1 MAKVMKSFRL
11 SESAIA
17 ALENRDTQKYRSG
30 QEYIEALLLN
40 QEEKETPTMENLAE
54 DVTELKQDIKQILQL
69 LEQLNQ
75 GADKKPKE
83 EKKTVPK
90 TYGGLP
96 YTPPPSYIIQ
106 HRTSVKWVFFFCTE
120 NKEKEKKNELTGTIR
135 KGTK

>member
-54 DVTELKQDIKQILQL
+54 DVTELNGCDQS
-69 LEQLNQ
+69 
-75 GADKKPKE
+75 
-83 EKKTVPK
+83 EKKYLCWSPI
-90 TYGGLP
+90 P
-96 YTPPPSYIIQ
+96 
-106 HRTSVKWVFFFCTE
+106 
-120 NKEKEKKNELTGTIR
+120 TGRI
-135 KGTK
+135 

>member
-40 QEEKETPTMENLAE
+40 QEEKETSTMENLAE

-69 LEQLNQ
+69 LLFRLITLGQHIHQYTQLDYQ
-75 GADKKPKE
+75 EYSYLLHAQAHSKLPILHHCSMLALQLIHL
-83 EKKTVPK
+83 
-90 TYGGLP
+90 TYLLV
-96 YTPPPSYIIQ
+96 YFQ
-106 HRTSVKWVFFFCTE
+106 
-120 NKEKEKKNELTGTIR
+120 
-135 KGTK
+135 